1 MANDVFQVNVIGSVA
16 GEYVENV
23 WHFVSTAIN
32 SATPGADAEAMLNAL
47 QGSVQTLYLDCLPTD
62 FELGGYKAKRVNN
75 TGGPT
80 AVLLAAGA
88 PGTGG
93 APSVVSGEGGLITFG
108 YFSSLSAKARWRTTR
123 IFTPGVYLGAIVGN
137 VLSGPYLT
145 ALQSFGDA
153 LFSSFAGG
161 GATYQ
166 YCAYQR
172 TTGHAYAVNSP
183 QVSSLIGTQRRRY
196 KPSI

>member
-23 WHFVSTAIN
+23 WHFVSSVAN
-32 SATPGADAEAMLNAL
+32 SGTPGADAEAMLNAL
-47 QGSVQTLYLDCLPTD
+47 QTSVQTPYLDCLSDD
-62 FELGGYKAKRVNN
+62 FELGGYKSKRVNN

-108 YFSSLSAKARWRTTR
+108 YFSSLSAKPRWRTTR

-137 VLSGPYLT
+137 VLSAPYL
-145 ALQSFGDA
+145 ARLQVFADA
-153 LFSSFAGG
+153 LNTGFAAG
-161 GATYQ
+161 GATYL
-166 YCAYQR
+166 YCGYQR
-172 TTGHAYAVNSP
+172 ASGHPYTVNAP